1 MRTRRWIAIAAA
13 AAALMSPSLLAAKG
27 QGPLETYEARLSG
40 RDHYNSQ
47 GVPLTTAAAI
57 IRQDRANYHQFGL
70 RDPEDQWDNF
80 FRTVAN
86 RARMEQMLGR
96 PGAIDPYVRRR
107 ILNDDPVVIVEVYAN
122 WVHVTLKYP

>member
-1 MRTRRWIAIAAA
+1 MRTRRWITIAAA
-13 AAALMSPSLLAAKG
+13 AAAFLTPAALAAKG
-27 QGPLETYEARLSG
+27 PAPLEVYEARLSG

-70 RDPEDQWDNF
+70 RDREDQWDSF

-86 RARMEQMLGR
+86 RARMEQMLSR
-96 PGAIDPYVRRR
+96 PGALAPNVRRR
-107 ILNDDPVVIVEVYAN
+107 ILNDDPVVIVEVYAD
-122 WVHVTLKYP
+122 WVRVSLKYP